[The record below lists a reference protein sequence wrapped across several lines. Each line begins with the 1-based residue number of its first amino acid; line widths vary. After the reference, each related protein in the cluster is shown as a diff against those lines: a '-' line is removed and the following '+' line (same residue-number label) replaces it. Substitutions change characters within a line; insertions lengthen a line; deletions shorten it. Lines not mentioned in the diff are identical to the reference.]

1 MKTRTNAIL
10 REKMATIN
18 VYITNLHAYAA
29 GELRGEWLALPATE
43 EERRAAWERI
53 GSPEEIF
60 FTDYESEDVPG
71 ISQHLDEYES
81 LDQLEELAEALED
94 MDESERQ
101 TLAAVLESGIASSHG
116 AAGLLE
122 LCEDVQDG
130 AYTLI
135 EGVDNVE
142 NLGWYYAEETGAID
156 ELPDWARGY
165 FDFGAYGRDISIETC
180 GEFVGAGWI
189 EKTA

>member
-1 MKTRTNAIL
+1 
-10 REKMATIN
+10 MATIN
-18 VYITNLHAYAA
+18 VFITNLGAYAA

-43 EERRAAWERI
+43 EERKAAWERI
-53 GSPEEIF
+53 GSPEEVF
-60 FTDYESEDVPG
+60 FTDYEAEDVPG
-71 ISQHLDEYES
+71 IASKLEEFENLDK
-81 LDQLEELAEALED
+81 LEELAETLED

-101 TLAAVLESGIASSHG
+101 TLAAVLESGIASAHG
-116 AAGLLE
+116 AAEMME
-122 LCEDVQDG
+122 LCEDVQAG

-142 NLGWYYAEETGAID
+142 DLGYYYAEELGLID
-156 ELPDWARGY
+156 QLPDWAQGY
-165 FDFGAYGRDISIETC
+165 FDYEAYGRDIAIETC

>member
-1 MKTRTNAIL
+1 
-10 REKMATIN
+10 MATIN
-18 VYITNLHAYAA
+18 AYITNLHAYAA
-29 GELRGEWLALPATE
+29 GELRGEWLALPATK

-53 GSPEEIF
+53 GSPEEVF
-60 FTDYESEDVPG
+60 FTDYEAEDVPG
-71 ISQHLDEYES
+71 ISKHLGEYES
-81 LDQLEELAEALED
+81 LDQLEELAEVLED

-101 TLAAVLESGIASSHG
+101 TMTAALGSGIASAHG
-116 AAGLLE
+116 AAELVE
-122 LCEDVQDG
+122 LCEDVQAG

-142 NLGWYYAEETGAID
+142 DLGYYYAEESGAIN

-165 FDFGAYGRDISIETC
+165 FNYEAYGRDISIEAC